1 MNMQAIMAQAQ
12 KMQRDINKKKEEI
25 EKTIFTGKS
34 EWVSIELNGKR
45 EAISVTLSESIELS
59 NDDKEM
65 LEDMVVLALNDANKK
80 IDAAFND
87 KLGDYA
93 SNLSGLF

>member
-1 MNMQAIMAQAQ
+1 MQAIMAQAQ

-45 EAISVTLSESIELS
+45 EAISVKLSDSIELS
-59 NDDKEM
+59 NEDKEM
-65 LEDMVVLALNDANKK
+65 LEDMFVLALNDANKK

-93 SNLSGLF
+93 GNLSGLF